1 MTELENELLNAL
13 EYVLEWVDDSCKA
26 ELNREL
32 LDDLVKRA
40 NSQPGFKTA
49 TRMTLLELL
58 VKELDKWPDGTHC
71 IAQDHDQWVMGFLS
85 EPHYICGSWA
95 AHFSDFVYHF
105 PLSSDHSTA
114 IITREQW
121 EAAKCKHS

>member
-13 EYVLEWVDDSCKA
+13 EYVLEWVDDGCTA
-26 ELNREL
+26 ELNREQ
-32 LDDLVKRA
+32 LDDLVNRA
-40 NSQPGFKTA
+40 HSQPGFKTA

-58 VKELDKWPDGTHC
+58 VKELDEWPEETHC
-71 IAQDHDQWVMGFLS
+71 IAQDHDCWAQGFKS

-95 AHFSDFVYHF
+95 AHFSDFSDVL
-105 PLSSDHSTA
+105 PLASDQKTA
-114 IITREQW
+114 IITRVQW